1 MNHSFLKLLI
11 CLLLLTAGAQA
22 QNSRETSKGNLLFG
36 LSGSG
41 QISRGDNILVG
52 EIAPNVGIFVKD
64 RILIGGS
71 LQYAVVRYSGKNH
84 HTSLG
89 LYPMARYYFKG
100 YEAHRFFI
108 HGEAG
113 YHRRTAEAYLRHG
126 YGATAGPG
134 IAYFLNHIVALE
146 GLLRLGA
153 HQYTNGTS
161 SVELGFRLGAQFY
174 LRPQR

>member
-1 MNHSFLKLLI
+1 MNHVFFR
-11 CLLLLTAGAQA
+11 LLLCLFLWSAAVQA
-22 QNSRETSKGNLLFG
+22 QNARETAKGNLYFG

-41 QISRGDNILVG
+41 QLSRGDNILVG
-52 EIAPNVGIFVKD
+52 ELVPNVGVFVKD

-71 LQYAVVRYSGKNH
+71 LQYAIVRYDGRNQ

-100 YEAHRFFI
+100 YDDLRFFL

-134 IAYFLNHIVALE
+134 IAYFLNHMVALE
-146 GLLRLGA
+146 GLVRLGA
-153 HQYTNGTS
+153 HQYSNGTS
-161 SVELGFRLGAQFY
+161 SAELGFRLGAQFY

>member
-1 MNHSFLKLLI
+1 MDHLFFRLFLG
-11 CLLLLTAGAQA
+11 LLLWSAVAQA
-22 QNSRETSKGNLLFG
+22 QYSRATAEGNMLFG

-41 QISRGDNILVG
+41 QLSKGDNILVG
-52 EIAPNVGIFVKD
+52 ELVPNVGVFIKD
-64 RILIGGS
+64 RVLIGGS
-71 LQYAVVRYSGKNH
+71 LQYAIVRYDGRNQ

-100 YEAHRFFI
+100 YDAHRFFL

-134 IAYFLNHIVALE
+134 IAYFLNQMVALE
-146 GLLRLGA
+146 GVLRLGA
-153 HQYTNGTS
+153 HQYSNGTS
-161 SVELGFRLGAQFY
+161 SVELGFRMGAQFY
-174 LRPQR
+174 LRPPR